1 MNKKYILL
9 LLPLLLLGC
18 QKTNGDL
25 SQQEN
30 NYILLE
36 SSKETYYSFDLT
48 EFIRNNFGTSGVKR
62 QKLLMSMTDEASA
75 TTFSQ
80 VVFTN
85 DPLQERQCR
94 LDVRFKT
101 YNEQ

>member
-30 NYILLE
+30 NYIRLE
-36 SSKETYYSFDLT
+36 SSKETYYSFSKNSYERKYFMPSVGDSNILVVPLIIKGYEVNAT
-48 EFIRNNFGTSGVKR
+48 KENKERIENAFFGDYSSTGF
-62 QKLLMSMTDEASA
+62 E
-75 TTFSQ
+75 
-80 VVFTN
+80 
-85 DPLQERQCR
+85 
-94 LDVRFKT
+94 
-101 YNEQ
+101 